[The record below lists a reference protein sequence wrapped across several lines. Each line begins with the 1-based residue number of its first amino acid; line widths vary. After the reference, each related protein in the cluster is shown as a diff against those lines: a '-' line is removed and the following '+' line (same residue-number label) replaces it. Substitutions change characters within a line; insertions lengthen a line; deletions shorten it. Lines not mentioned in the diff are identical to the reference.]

1 MRGFLR
7 LAWTD
12 MKLYV
17 REPIAMF
24 FTIAFPPLL
33 VLLLGMIFGNEP
45 SPELGGLGSMD
56 IAMPAFTAL
65 IIGMIGLIPVPI
77 TITDQRS
84 KGVLRRYRATPLK
97 PLTFIAADVV
107 CNLAMTFVGMACL
120 LLVGALVFGV
130 SFEGSVLAVL
140 VAVVLSALSMFSIG
154 YLIASVA
161 PNPRAANVIGM
172 LVFYPMVYLCGTAMP
187 TEFLPE
193 GVQRLAEFL
202 PLTYV
207 VRLLRGLWVGGSLS
221 DFGTEI
227 AILVGVLVVA
237 TAISVR
243 LFRWE

>member
-1 MRGFLR
+1 MRAFLR
-7 LAWTD
+7 LTLTD
-12 MKLYV
+12 VKLYL

-45 SPELGGLGSMD
+45 TPELGGLGNMD
-56 IAMPAFTAL
+56 VAMPAFTAL
-65 IIGMIGLIPVPI
+65 IVGMIGLIPVPI

-84 KGVLRRYRATPLK
+84 KGVLRRYRATPMR
-97 PLTFIAADVV
+97 PLAFIGADVV
-107 CNLAMTFVGMACL
+107 CNLVMTFVGMAVL
-120 LLVGALVFGV
+120 LVVGALVFHV
-130 SFEGSVLAVL
+130 SFEGSVAAVLLAVTL
-140 VAVVLSALSMFSIG
+140 GALSMFSIG

-172 LVFYPMVYLCGTAMP
+172 VIFYPMVYLCGTAMP

-193 GVQRLAEFL
+193 TVQRIAEFL

-207 VRLLRGLWVGGSLS
+207 VRLLRGLWTGGSLA

-227 AILVGVLVVA
+227 AVLVGVLVVA
-237 TAISVR
+237 TALAAR
-243 LFRWE
+243 LFRWD